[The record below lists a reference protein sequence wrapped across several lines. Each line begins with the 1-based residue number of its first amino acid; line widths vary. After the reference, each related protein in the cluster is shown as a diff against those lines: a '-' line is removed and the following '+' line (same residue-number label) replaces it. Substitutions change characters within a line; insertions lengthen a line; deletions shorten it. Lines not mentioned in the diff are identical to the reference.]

1 MVAGNARPKL
11 FTLHSSLIFMTLE
24 SSRKKLILR
33 RICLALILLLISVL
47 QNTDGFFPQIFGV
60 RALLLI
66 PAVVCVSM
74 FERDLPGMVLGLFA
88 GALWDITASGASFN
102 ALFLMTAGFLCGTL
116 INTIMRNNVVTAF
129 ILSTVCA
136 AVYNIG
142 YWIFHY
148 LIGGL
153 DKAVFMLLRY
163 YLPSIVYTVV
173 LVPLV
178 FIIIRSVEKK
188 FIEE

>member
-1 MVAGNARPKL
+1 
-11 FTLHSSLIFMTLE
+11 MTLE
-24 SSRKKLILR
+24 SSRKKLIFR

-74 FERDLPGMVLGLFA
+74 FERDLSGMIFGLFA

-102 ALFLMTAGFLCGTL
+102 ALFLMTVGFLCGTL

-129 ILSTVCA
+129 ILSTVSA
-136 AVYNIG
+136 IIYNIG
-142 YWIFHY
+142 YWFFHY
-148 LIGGL
+148 IFGGL
-153 DKAVFMLLRY
+153 DKAVFILFRY
-163 YLPSIVYTVV
+163 YLPSIAYTVV

-178 FIIIRSVEKK
+178 FIVIRTVEKK